1 MLTKVINQN
10 SVDRFVRWI
19 YNSDKMVIVTHVS
32 PDGDAIGSS
41 LGLWHFLR
49 GKGKDVTII
58 VPNSFPD
65 FLKWMPG
72 AVDILVYDT
81 NKEKAD
87 ELMNAADVV
96 CCLDF
101 NQPNRVA
108 SMENI
113 LLSVQARKILIDH
126 HLGPSDFCN
135 IVISHPELPATAEVV
150 LRIICA
156 MGCWGELSK
165 ESAECIYTG
174 MMTDTG
180 GFTYNSN
187 NPEIYF
193 IISQLLTKGIDKDK
207 IYRRVFNTQT
217 AERMR
222 LMGFVLNEKMTILSD
237 FATAVITL
245 TRKELSIYSHRKGDT
260 EGFVNMPLSI
270 KGIKLSV
277 FLREDED
284 MVKISMRSVG
294 DLPCNE
300 ICKKYFGGGGH
311 RNAAGG
317 EFYGTM
323 DDALRVL
330 KEALI
335 NEQDMIINSKD

>member
-10 SVDRFVRWI
+10 SVDRFVKWI
-19 YNSDKMVIVTHVS
+19 ENAEKMVIVTHVS

-72 AVDILVYDT
+72 AADIVVYDKD
-81 NKEKAD
+81 KEAAD
-87 ELMNAADVV
+87 KLMTEADVV

-101 NQPNRVA
+101 NQPSRVA
-108 SMENI
+108 SMEEI
-113 LLSVQARKILIDH
+113 LVSVQARKILIDH
-126 HLGPSDFCN
+126 HLDPSDFCN

-156 MGCWGELSK
+156 MGCWGDLSK
-165 ESAECIYTG
+165 EAAECIYTG

-193 IISQLLTKGIDKDK
+193 LISQLLTKGIDKDK
-207 IYRRVFNTQT
+207 IYRRVFNTQS
-217 AERMR
+217 EGRMR
-222 LMGFVLNEKMTILSD
+222 LMGFVLNEKMTILPD
-237 FATAVITL
+237 FATSVITL
-245 TRKELSIYSHRKGDT
+245 TKKELSKFAHRKGDT

-270 KGIKLSV
+270 QGIKLSV
-277 FLREDED
+277 FLREDDD
-284 MVKISMRSVG
+284 MIKVSMRSVG
-294 DLPCNE
+294 ELPCNE
-300 ICKKYFGGGGH
+300 IARKYFGGGGH
-311 RNAAGG
+311 KNAAGG

-323 DDALRVL
+323 EDAEKTLKDALI
-330 KEALI
+330 K
-335 NEQDMIINSKD
+335 EQDMIINSRD

>member
-1 MLTKVINQN
+1 MLTRIIDQE
-10 SVDRFVRWI
+10 SVDRFARWI
-19 YNSDKMVIVTHVS
+19 DHADKMVIVTHVS

-49 GKGKDVTII
+49 GKGKDVTVI

-65 FLKWMPG
+65 FLSWMPG
-72 AVDILVYDT
+72 SADIVNYE
-81 NKEKAD
+81 KEKDKAD
-87 ELMNAADVV
+87 VLLSEADVV

-101 NQPNRVA
+101 NLPSRVA
-108 SMENI
+108 GMESS
-113 LLSVQARKILIDH
+113 LVESKARKILIDH
-126 HLGPSDFCN
+126 HLYPSDFC
-135 IVISHPELPATAEVV
+135 IIKISHPEISSTSELV
-150 LRIICA
+150 LRVICA
-156 MGCWGELSK
+156 MECWGDVTLEV
-165 ESAECIYTG
+165 AECIYTG

-193 IISQLLTKGIDKDK
+193 IISQLLTKGVDKDK
-207 IYRRVFNTQT
+207 IYRLVFNTQT
-217 AERMR
+217 EGRMR
-222 LMGFVLNEKMTILSD
+222 LMGYVLFEKMAVLKD
-237 FATAVITL
+237 FSTAVITL
-245 TRKELSIYSHRKGDT
+245 RRGELSRFVYKKGDT

-284 MVKISMRSVG
+284 MVKVSMRSVG

-300 ICKKYFGGGGH
+300 IAKKYFGGGGH
-311 RNAAGG
+311 KNAAGG

-323 DDALRVL
+323 EEAENTLKKALVDF
-330 KEALI
+330 
-335 NEQDMIINSKD
+335 QDIIQNSKD